1 MPDRLDDPARRFAEG
16 FEEPD
21 TDGDVDAW
29 SEPGSDEL
37 MDFSV
42 LVQVRQL
49 SALADAERERKIE
62 RRGE

>member
-1 MPDRLDDPARRFAEG
+1 MSEPEQGPRYGERR
-16 FEEPD
+16 P
-21 TDGDVDAW
+21 TDGDEDAW

-42 LVQVRQL
+42 LVQIRYL
-49 SALADAERERKIE
+49 SALADAERDRKAE